1 MSTVSLDL
9 AQKTKTTKQKIN
21 KAKLHQIKNKA
32 SFQPR
37 KASTKWKDNSQNER
51 KAYMNYEI
59 PLRDTIMYYWS
70 SRRRE
75 GEKGAENVFKEIMN
89 ENFVSWGR
97 YLHNQV
103 HGAQMSPKCFNSKG
117 FLQHIV
123 I

>member
-1 MSTVSLDL
+1 MENSWTCGNKQTQTANGLKMKSQENLKKYWED
-9 AQKTKTTKQKIN
+9 KQKIN

-75 GEKGAENVFKEIMN
+75 GKKGQKM
-89 ENFVSWGR
+89 
-97 YLHNQV
+97 YLR
-103 HGAQMSPKCFNSKG
+103 K
-117 FLQHIV
+117 
-123 I
+123 